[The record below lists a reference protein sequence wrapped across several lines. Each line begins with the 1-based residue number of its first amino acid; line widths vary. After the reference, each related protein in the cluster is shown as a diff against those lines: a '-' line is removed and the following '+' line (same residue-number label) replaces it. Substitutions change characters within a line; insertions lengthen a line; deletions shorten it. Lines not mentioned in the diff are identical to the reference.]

1 MGQQH
6 RQHSA
11 QHVQNQRAQV
21 QEHGVQIAP
30 QSIQQQLD
38 QVHCLGVAH
47 DAAVDK
53 NSVAAEEAAHGT
65 EG

>member
-1 MGQQH
+1 M
-6 RQHSA
+6 
-11 QHVQNQRAQV
+11 

-30 QSIQQQLD
+30 QGIQQQLD
-38 QVHCLGVAH
+38 QVHRLGVAH

>member
-1 MGQQH
+1 MGY
-6 RQHSA
+6 RATTTFSA
-11 QHVQNQRAQV
+11 SGRK
-21 QEHGVQIAP
+21 EHGVQSAA
-30 QSIQQQLD
+30 QGVQQQLD
-38 QVHCLGVAH
+38 QVHRLGVAH

>member
-1 MGQQH
+1 MTEKEEKENPVVFFSLLKGLLP
-6 RQHSA
+6 
-11 QHVQNQRAQV
+11 
-21 QEHGVQIAP
+21 AP
-30 QSIQQQLD
+30 QGIQQQLD
-38 QVHCLGVAH
+38 QVHRLGVAH